1 MHESLYFLLYI
12 IILMLL
18 LNKINKLDFKIN
30 LILSFLIIMI
40 IFININPYKI
50 DENKLS
56 LLKYIPTK
64 YVPKTKKIIN
74 IDIKKINY
82 PFILK
87 PNKCSRC
94 SKGVQVIK
102 NKNELDDY
110 LKKNSENLDEIL
122 YQDFIPYE
130 NEVGILY
137 EKDLFTNKGRIV
149 SITQKKSSNYEIM
162 VGCGNSVECDNLTE
176 KITPEL
182 NKLICEISDCIP
194 NFNTG
199 RYDIKYETEKLL
211 FEGKN
216 FYILEANGCMGFD
229 LRKGTTNFMSS
240 NLYIN
245 RWFLHRFFY
254 GLKNIITLKGFTFF
268 ESINLVFSSFKNVI
282 TCDYD
287 WEKLFCR
294 YS

>member
-1 MHESLYFLLYI
+1 
-12 IILMLL
+12 MLI

-40 IFININPYKI
+40 IFINVNIYKKE
-50 DENKLS
+50 ENKLS
-56 LLKYIPTK
+56 LLKYMPNK
-64 YVPKTKKIIN
+64 YIPKTKKFIKMN
-74 IDIKKINY
+74 IKKLNY

-94 SKGVQVIK
+94 SKDVKVIK
-102 NKNELDDY
+102 DKNELDDY
-110 LKKNSENLDEIL
+110 LKENSKKLNKIL
-122 YQDFIPYE
+122 YQDFIPFK

-137 EKDLFTNKGRIV
+137 ERDLFTNKGRIV

-162 VGCGNSVECDNLTE
+162 AGCGKDVECDNLTR

-182 NKLICEISDCIP
+182 NKVICEISDCIP
-194 NFNTG
+194 GFNVG
-199 RYDIKYETEKLL
+199 RYDIKYENEKLL

-216 FYILEANGCMGFD
+216 FYILEANSCMGFD
-229 LRKGTTNFMSS
+229 LRKDTTNIISS

-254 GLKNIITLKGFTFF
+254 GLKNIFTLNGYTFF
-268 ESINLVFSSFKNVI
+268 ENIDLIFSSVKNAI
-282 TCDYD
+282 NCNYD